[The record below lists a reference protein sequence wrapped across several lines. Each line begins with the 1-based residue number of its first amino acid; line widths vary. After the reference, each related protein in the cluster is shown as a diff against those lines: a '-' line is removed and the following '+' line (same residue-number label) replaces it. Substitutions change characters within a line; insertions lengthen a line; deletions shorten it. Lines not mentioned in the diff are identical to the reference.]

1 MAISHWE
8 LAVINVIEGIMAS
21 PIRLIPINTTTI
33 VLISCYKIKIDKNNE
48 YIAMAL

>member
-21 PIRLIPINTTTI
+21 PVHVRMIPVNTTTI
-33 VLISCYKIKIDKNNE
+33 VLLSCYKIKIDKNNE
-48 YIAMAL
+48 

>member
-21 PIRLIPINTTTI
+21 PIIRLIPINTTTI
-33 VLISCYKIKIDKNNE
+33 RLSCYKIKIDKNNE